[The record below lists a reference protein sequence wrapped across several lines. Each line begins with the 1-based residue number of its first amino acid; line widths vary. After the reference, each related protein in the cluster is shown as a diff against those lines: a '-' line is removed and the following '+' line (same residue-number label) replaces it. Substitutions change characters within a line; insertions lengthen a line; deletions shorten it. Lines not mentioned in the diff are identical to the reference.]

1 MISGPTKPSFRK
13 YPKRMPEAAD
23 DIERVER
30 LRDRV
35 EHELRA
41 AGFVWRG
48 HRLVPPDGDPKQVAR
63 LLHGRQRAEVLSK
76 SARFVREWEPQIRP
90 YFADGLD
97 IDPAVIDP
105 VIRPVTTDI
114 EAALFRYASLSWSV
128 PVSQGYGRRTR
139 FLLMDRSNDKLIGI
153 FALGDPVFNLRVRDS
168 LIGWT
173 PAQRQDRL
181 YNVFDAF
188 VLGAVEPYR
197 QLICGKLTALAT
209 VTEETLEVLEA
220 KYTGTTTYIRQQEK
234 PARPVLITTTSSL
247 GRSSIYNRLAID
259 RRPVFTSVGF
269 TEGFGHFQFS
279 DSLFAELVEFADAIE
294 DLRGSKFGD
303 GPNWRIRTL
312 RTALE
317 QLGLP
322 GDLLRHGLRREVFMA
337 PLGIGWRAFLRGETD
352 TVRWYNYKLAD
363 VAAFFRDRWALPRAG
378 RRPEFRCHRVADAL
392 LSRELDVIGG

>member
-1 MISGPTKPSFRK
+1 
-13 YPKRMPEAAD
+13 MPEPD
-23 DIERVER
+23 QDIERVDW

-41 AGFVWRG
+41 SGFVWKG
-48 HRLVPPDGDPKQVAR
+48 HRLEPPAGDPKQVAR
-63 LLHGRQRAEVLSK
+63 LLHGRQRLDVLRK
-76 SARFVREWEPQIRP
+76 SAGFIREWEPLVRP
-90 YFADGLD
+90 YLADGTD
-97 IDPAVIDP
+97 VEPTAIDP
-105 VIRPVTTDI
+105 VIKTVDTEA
-114 EAALFRYASLSWSV
+114 EAALFRYVSLSWSV

-139 FLLMDRSNDKLIGI
+139 FLLLDQSNDKLIGI

-197 QLICGKLTALAT
+197 QLICGKLAALAT
-209 VTEETLEVLEA
+209 VTEEVLSILQA
-220 KYTGTTTYIRQQEK
+220 KYLGTKTHIRNQEK
-234 PARPVLITTTSSL
+234 PARPALITTTSSL
-247 GRSSIYNRLAID
+247 GRSSIYNRLAIHG
-259 RRPVFTSVGF
+259 RPVFTSVGF

-279 DSLFAELVEFADAIE
+279 DALFAELVEFASEIE
-294 DLRGSKFGD
+294 GLRGSKYGD
-303 GPNWRIRTL
+303 GPNWKIRTL

-322 GDLLRHGLRREVFMA
+322 GDLLRHGLRREVFLA

-352 TVRWYNYKLAD
+352 TVHWYSYKLAD
-363 VAAFFRDRWALPRAG
+363 VAAFFRERWAVPRAA
-378 RRPEFRCHRVADAL
+378 RQPAFRSHRAVDGL
-392 LSRELDVIGG
+392 LTQELAGLAG

>member
-1 MISGPTKPSFRK
+1 
-13 YPKRMPEAAD
+13 MPEPGED
-23 DIERVER
+23 VERVER
-30 LRDRV
+30 LRDRI

-41 AGFVWRG
+41 GGFVWQG
-48 HRLVPPDGDPKQVAR
+48 HRLVPPEGDPKQVAR
-63 LLHGRQRAEVLSK
+63 LLHGRQRLDVLRK
-76 SARFVREWEPQIRP
+76 SAGFIKEWEPLVRP
-90 YFADGLD
+90 FFADGTEVH
-97 IDPAVIDP
+97 PAAIDP
-105 VIRPVTTDI
+105 VIKAVDTET

-139 FLLMDRSNDKLIGI
+139 FLLLDQSNDKLIGI

-168 LIGWT
+168 LIDWT
-173 PAQRQDRL
+173 AAQRQDRL

-197 QLICGKLTALAT
+197 QLIGGKLAALAT
-209 VTEETLEVLEA
+209 VTEESLGVLEA
-220 KYTGTTTYIRQQEK
+220 KYRGTKTHIRKQEK

-247 GRSSIYNRLAID
+247 GRSSIYNRLSIHG
-259 RRPVFTSVGF
+259 RPVFTSVGF

-279 DSLFAELVEFADAIE
+279 DALFAELVEFASEIE
-294 DLRGSKFGD
+294 DLRGSKYGD

-322 GDLLRHGLRREVFMA
+322 GDLLRHGLRREVFLA

-352 TVRWYNYKLAD
+352 IVRWYGYKLAD
-363 VAAFFRDRWALPRAG
+363 VAAFFLERWAIPRAS
-378 RRPEFRCHRVADAL
+378 RQPQFRSHKAVDGL
-392 LSRELDVIGG
+392 LTRELAALPG

>member
-1 MISGPTKPSFRK
+1 
-13 YPKRMPEAAD
+13 MPD
-23 DIERVER
+23 LDTDIERVER

-48 HRLVPPDGDPKQVAR
+48 HRLVPPEGDPKQVAR
-63 LLHGRQRAEVLSK
+63 LLHSRQRLDVLSK
-76 SARFVREWEPQIRP
+76 SSAFIREWEPRVRP
-90 YFADGLD
+90 YFADGTDLD
-97 IDPAVIDP
+97 PAAIDPTIKA
-105 VIRPVTTDI
+105 VTTDL

-139 FLLMDRSNDKLIGI
+139 FLLLDQSNDKLVGI

-168 LIGWT
+168 LIDWT

-197 QLICGKLTALAT
+197 QLIGGKLAALAT
-209 VTEETLEVLEA
+209 VTEETLDVLEA
-220 KYTGTTTYIRQQEK
+220 KYSGTLTHIRQQEK

-247 GRSSIYNRLAID
+247 GRSSIYNRLAMN

-279 DSLFAELVEFADAIE
+279 DGLFGELVDFAKTIDG
-294 DLRGSKFGD
+294 LRGSKFGD
-303 GPNWRIRTL
+303 GPNWKIRTL

-322 GDLLRHGLRREVFMA
+322 GDLLRHGLRREVFVA

-352 TVRWYNYKLAD
+352 MVRWYNYKLAD
-363 VAAFFRDRWALPRAG
+363 VADFFRERWAIPRAT
-378 RRPEFRCHRVADAL
+378 RQPEFRTHRAADVLLSHELDAL
-392 LSRELDVIGG
+392 AG